1 MYQQNENHHLE
12 IDHVGRAYILE
23 TVRWTKFLA
32 ILGFIVMGLV
42 FISGLL
48 LAVVMPSVSI
58 IPGTAGSTA
67 VNSIGLLF
75 LVGVY
80 FYPIYALSKFSSNMK
95 AAMATSSQTH
105 LNEGLRYQRSMY
117 KYIGILTIIMLIFYL
132 LMFLFVGFMIGGFA
146 ANSHYN

>member
-1 MYQQNENHHLE
+1 MYQQNENNHLE

-32 ILGFIVMGLV
+32 ILGFIVMGIV

-48 LAVVMPSVSI
+48 LAVVMPSLTLF
-58 IPGTAGSTA
+58 PGAGTSGA
-67 VNSIGLLF
+67 VNSVGLIF

-95 AAMATSSQTH
+95 VAMTTSSQLH

-117 KYIGILTIIMLIFYL
+117 KYIGILTIVMLIFYL
-132 LMFLFVGFMIGGFA
+132 LMFLFMGFLIGGFA
-146 ANSHYN
+146 ANYH